1 MVWSF
6 RKDDWMNK
14 KSLRVSVAAAVGG
27 AVLLAGLL
35 VGVSFALAQ
44 DTEDSRAT
52 EESTD
57 EGELHHR
64 HGDGFDLF
72 GDLDVDLGELRE
84 QLESGASLDEALDGL
99 GLDLEELAGQALEDA
114 LAHLDEM
121 VAAGRMTQE
130 HADSLEEMIEGL
142 DFSEG
147 LPFGI
152 GGFRFDG
159 EFPKFPMDGMHGPG
173 GHGHGFF
180 EDRDCAPSPIGEETL
195 LDA

>member
-1 MVWSF
+1 
-6 RKDDWMNK
+6 MNK
-14 KSLRVSVAAAVGG
+14 KSLRMSVAAAVGG

-44 DTEDSRAT
+44 DTDDSRAI
-52 EESTD
+52 EQSTD
-57 EGELHHR
+57 EGEFHHR
-64 HGDGFDLF
+64 DGFDLF

-121 VAAGRMTQE
+121 VADGRMTQE
-130 HADSLEEMIEGL
+130 HADSLEEMLEGL
-142 DFSEG
+142 DFSDG

-159 EFPKFPMDGMHGPG
+159 EFPKFPIDGMRGPG

-180 EDRDCAPSPIGEETL
+180 GDRDCGPTSIGEETL
-195 LDA
+195 VDA